1 MIDNF
6 FWEYFT
12 EQRKKMLH
20 SCQRDTWYEGSL
32 NGILGVKWTHE
43 GPLMDIWTDT
53 SARVSNDEIMLLQ
66 TTYNYKDNKDYK
78 DEQGS
83 NKKCF
88 CLCWLTQL
96 SNLDTKNES
105 EPHYTLNFMCTL

>member
-6 FWEYFT
+6 IWEYFT

-53 SARVSNDEIMLLQ
+53 SARVSNDKIMLLQ
-66 TTYNYKDNKDYK
+66 TTYK
-78 DEQGS
+78 DEQCS
-83 NKKCF
+83 NKNFFFF
-88 CLCWLTQL
+88 CYWLTQL
-96 SNLDTKNES
+96 SNLDTKIES
-105 EPHYTLNFMCTL
+105 EPRYTLNFMCTL

>member
-20 SCQRDTWYEGSL
+20 YCQRDTWYEGSL

-66 TTYNYKDNKDYK
+66 TTYN
-78 DEQGS
+78 
-83 NKKCF
+83 
-88 CLCWLTQL
+88 
-96 SNLDTKNES
+96 
-105 EPHYTLNFMCTL
+105 